1 MGGRCRRGV
10 GRRESGGKPNPAVT
24 PDELRSDRISAAQGG
39 CGRDRIRTCVGN
51 AGDFTG
57 RSAVTSPV
65 PSHPYPV
72 PIIARDVHKRPVDS
86 FGRHSPSLPV
96 SPRPVRPASGG
107 GKSEGSPADAWL
119 RVLYRRGQRAEP
131 SVLPLQVWTHIG
143 QLEPPTLG
151 AADCRSSPV
160 RCGLLESVGEHADA
174 TPTAALSTACSH
186 DPIGHQ
192 PCWSS
197 RWGGCRWSWGPSRG
211 SLAGCQQPGSP

>member
-1 MGGRCRRGV
+1 MSRRCRRGV
-10 GRRESGGKPNPAVT
+10 GRRETGGNP
-24 PDELRSDRISAAQGG
+24 DRGGAPGGPSSSRVSAAQRL

-57 RSAVTSPV
+57 RTAVSPWV
-65 PSHPYPV
+65 PSHPRPV
-72 PIIARDVHKRPVDS
+72 PVIACDVHKRPVDS
-86 FGRHSPSLPV
+86 LRRPSASPPV
-96 SPRPVRPASGG
+96 PARPVRPASGG
-107 GKSEGSPADAWL
+107 GKVEGSPADAWL

-131 SVLPLQVWTHIG
+131 SILPLQVWTHIE

-160 RCGLLESVGEHADA
+160 RCGLLESAGKHADA

-197 RWGGCRWSWGPSRG
+197 WWGGCRWSWGPSRG
-211 SLAGCQQPGSP
+211 SWAGCQQPG